1 MRVALIHYWL
11 VTMRGGE
18 KVLEALLDLFP
29 QADIYTHVYVPGAVS
44 AKIQAARVSTTFI
57 QKLPLARKVY
67 QKYLPLMPLAL
78 EQLDLR
84 GYDLVISSESGP
96 AKGVLTGPD
105 TLHICYCHTP
115 MRYVWDMYQDY
126 LAASGPL
133 ARVAMRFFCHRLR
146 LWDVASARRVD
157 YFAANSRNVA
167 RRIAKH
173 YGREAEVIHPPVDV
187 DFFSPQGEAFPEPED
202 YYLYVGQ
209 LTRYKRA
216 DIAVDACARMGKKLL
231 LIGEGEDRK
240 RLERAAGPGVTFL
253 GKQEGDVL
261 RRYMQ
266 RCRALLFP
274 GEEDFGIV
282 PVEAMAS
289 GRPVIAYG
297 RGGALETVIPGKTGL
312 LFQEQS
318 VSALCGAL
326 EDFTSRSGEFSAHT
340 LREHAGNFSHEV
352 FRRNF
357 SAFYERCRS
366 EHALKGHFPDLPVTD
381 TRL

>member
-29 QADIYTHVYVPGAVS
+29 QADIFTHVYAPEAVS
-44 AKIQAARVSTTFI
+44 AKIRAARVSTTFI
-57 QKLPLARKVY
+57 QKLPLATKAY

-96 AKGVLTGPD
+96 AKGVVTGTN

-115 MRYVWDMYQDY
+115 MRYLWDMYQDY
-126 LAASGPL
+126 LAASGPITR
-133 ARVAMRFFCHRLR
+133 AAFRFFSHRLR

-167 RRIAKH
+167 TRIAKY
-173 YGREAEVIHPPVDV
+173 YGRKAEVIHPPVDV
-187 DFFSPQGEAFPEPED
+187 DFFSPQEGAFPEPED

-209 LTRYKRA
+209 LIGYKRA
-216 DIAVDACARMGKKLL
+216 DLAVDACTRMGKKLL
-231 LIGEGEDRK
+231 VIGEGPERK
-240 RLERAAGPGVTFL
+240 RLEQTAGGAVTFL

-266 RCRALLFP
+266 RCKALLFP

-282 PVEAMAS
+282 PLEAMAS

-297 RGGALETVIPGKTGL
+297 KGGARETVIPGKTGL

-318 VSALCGAL
+318 VSSLCGAL
-326 EDFTSRSGEFSAHT
+326 EDFATVSGDFSAQT
-340 LREHAGNFSHEV
+340 LREHAGNFSRET
-352 FRRNF
+352 FLQNF
-357 SAFYERCRS
+357 SAFYDRCRS
-366 EHALKGHFPDLPVTD
+366 AHAL
-381 TRL
+381 